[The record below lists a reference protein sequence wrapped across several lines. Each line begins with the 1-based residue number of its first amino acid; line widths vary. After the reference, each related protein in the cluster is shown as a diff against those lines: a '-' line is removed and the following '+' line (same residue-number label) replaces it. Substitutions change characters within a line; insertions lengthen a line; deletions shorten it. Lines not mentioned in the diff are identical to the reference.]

1 MSRNNIEAVLT
12 AHPALL
18 LAGVRAPIMLWPHQ
32 QKQADRSH
40 SDSEDS
46 ATQMTYRT
54 ADDILEEAKR
64 RNMRRAFVVTALL
77 LEMKAVRA
85 HLTDMGSVLG
95 RHGTIYECGCYTDR
109 GQEWL
114 IVVAETGTG
123 THPAHSVA
131 SDAHV
136 VFGKFEVQILV
147 GVGGSRKADAP
158 LGSVVASDKIYWPY
172 GGKAGKE
179 FTHRPNMFPLDLR
192 LVGLARKIR
201 SDAAWPSRI
210 LPPRGGALPAFDAY
224 PVDFPP
230 TGLVAPIASI
240 EAVLDH
246 PKSELEALIAKGWS
260 DTHVV
265 EMEGYGAVYAA
276 SAEQTPSI
284 VIRGVSDMRRKKSAA
299 KDKILQ
305 PIAACHAAAFAF
317 EMLSHFGQLYPA
329 PEPRDG
335 ASPPDPL
342 LAQPIDTEAAA
353 PALST
358 VPAPTPSEPP
368 QNRISIVLNLSI
380 DFGPENG
387 ERIERLQ
394 DSLRAITSNER
405 IEIVKAEAGSL
416 RLFVADP
423 DAALARLGVDAL
435 RKGLAERE
443 DADLTGM
450 LPFAD
455 YERLAGIRAAFVA
468 ASTDLL
474 AWPTALPGGE
484 TIERPE
490 MDQLRARI
498 DDYSASTTALLGEPG
513 AGKSALL
520 ATIGNAYAARGLP
533 VLAIKADL
541 LDADIAS
548 DEDLQARL
556 GLDAPP
562 SELIA
567 TLAAY
572 GPVLLLVD
580 QLDALAQHLD
590 IRTGRLSI
598 LLNLIRKLGGR
609 DNVHIVLSSRTFEFQ
624 HDVRLKTVAAESLTL
639 QLPAWSEVVTL
650 LEARGIDAGGWP
662 ADAQDVLR
670 RPQALAIYL
679 QLSGRFQSESFT
691 SYQAML
697 EQLWS
702 ERVLVGDTA
711 AAREQLA
718 ADLADQMADRESLWL
733 PAARFA
739 DRTPQLRA
747 LEGAG
752 VLAVV
757 DGSVGFSHQTLFEFA
772 LARSFARE
780 PGRLSAFVLGRQSSL
795 FIRPKLWAGLAYLR
809 AVDITVYHDEIE
821 TIWRAADLRPHLRAL
836 LIDFL
841 GAQQKP
847 TDREALL
854 MADILGAD
862 ELHLRGLRALSG
874 SRGWFECFKRSFIAE
889 AMTRSDETA
898 NHLIDILS
906 RALTFDTEGV
916 LALAKERWLPHS
928 RHDSRLWWLLQAVTN
943 WTDDIFEIAAE
954 VIGRADIAPMMI
966 DHLAGT
972 IGVEQPDVALK
983 IVLARLRR
991 DLAGAVE
998 AAAARAAKPRPE
1010 IASPDEEMAWRM
1022 REDPREPVKRLIER
1036 GDEWDSL
1043 PALAE
1048 QAPQAFLD
1056 ILWPW
1061 YRDVFEAL
1069 ARFAEPRE
1077 MSVGYALPYDADFRF
1092 EDEAHID
1099 LPEHALLGATR
1110 IAVEQLAE
1118 SDPEAFARWASAND
1132 AVPLGPVQRL
1142 IAHGIA
1148 HQPEQLASLGL
1159 DFILGDE
1166 RRYYL
1171 GSIHD
1176 LHGTAKA
1183 LIAAASPHWSKTGTA
1198 RFEAAVRAYAP
1209 PPPPEMDDPKSRMSW
1224 RHSNRRTQLDLLR
1237 ALPAHRLSA
1246 AARRQVT
1253 EDERRYGSRRSGTTF
1268 TGPQWIGSVM
1278 EAEAMAKASDADIV
1292 HAFEELPDTTGWDH
1306 PRSWMAGGNIQL
1318 ARAFST
1324 FAKGHPD
1331 RAIRIL
1337 TELNEGN
1344 GTRAAAYA
1352 LDSLSENA
1360 EPALVMDLLRDVVD
1374 RGFNGT
1380 EFRHSAAR
1388 ALERLARR
1396 GAPIDEALLALLESW
1411 LDASPADADEGYGE
1425 EDEAGAAADLFGAE
1439 DATRSDARAGGE
1451 QAEADDR
1458 ESLLWGYG
1466 GFGVVPGGTY
1476 PVIEAL
1482 VQMRLRRD
1490 EPDAALAAL
1499 STYLDRN
1506 QSLEE
1511 WSFLAHF
1518 FPYLHRADTARWEA
1532 FLDSLFAKVPGLIGT
1547 RLTAQFLA
1555 HSRALHPALVER
1567 HLADWRDA
1575 RSRPARQA
1583 YGEIVALAALLNP
1596 EVVWGKPRLDA
1607 ILVDAVVADA
1617 RAGAAL
1623 SAAHIFADGDR
1634 RTEAAALLV
1643 RLLET
1648 GEPGVWRAV
1657 FDVFRIV
1664 DELTSDEGTVALLQA
1679 IADRID
1685 QAPRVDATFVV
1696 ERLSSLLP
1704 HHAVL
1709 VGTLAQRLADKWR
1722 AELSDVQTATA
1733 MATSQ
1738 LVDLAITLHRL
1749 GPGTREIGT
1758 ALVEQLIATN
1768 AYEARQM
1775 LDEMDSRFRDSA
1787 QAARRP
1793 RLRRRSERASR
1804 RGVRRRGSTVD
1815 GA

>member
-1 MSRNNIEAVLT
+1 MA
-12 AHPALL
+12 
-18 LAGVRAPIMLWPHQ
+18 
-32 QKQADRSH
+32 
-40 SDSEDS
+40 
-46 ATQMTYRT
+46 YRT

-64 RNMRRAFVVTALL
+64 RGMRRAFIVTALL

-95 RHGTIYECGCYTDR
+95 RHGTIYECGSFTDR

-114 IVVAETGTG
+114 IVVAETGAG
-123 THPAHSVA
+123 THPAHDVA
-131 SDAHV
+131 SDGHV
-136 VFGKFEVQILV
+136 VFGKFELQILV
-147 GVGGSRKADAP
+147 GIGGSRKADAP

-172 GGKAGKE
+172 GGKATATGV
-179 FTHRPNMFPLDLR
+179 TYRPNMFPLDGR
-192 LVGLARKIR
+192 LVGIARKVR
-201 SDAAWPSRI
+201 SDGEWPSRI
-210 LPPRGGALPAFDAY
+210 VPPLGGSLPAFDDY
-224 PVDFPP
+224 PVDYPP
-230 TGLVAPIASI
+230 VGLVAPIASI
-240 EAVLDH
+240 EAVLDS
-246 PKSELEALIAKGWS
+246 PKSELEALLAKGHS

-284 VIRGVSDMRRKKSAA
+284 VIRGVSDMRQKKSAG

-317 EMLSHFGQLYPA
+317 EMLSHFGQLYPT
-329 PEPRDG
+329 PEPREG
-335 ASPPDPL
+335 RPSADPL
-342 LAQPIDTEAAA
+342 PAASA
-353 PALST
+353 EPSVGEPARAHAASDGPT
-358 VPAPTPSEPP
+358 ASEPAPRESS
-368 QNRISIVLNLSI
+368 QNRISIVLNLSV
-380 DFGPENG
+380 DFGPDNS

-394 DSLRAITSNER
+394 ESLRAIASNER
-405 IEIVKAEAGSL
+405 IEIVAAETGSL

-423 DAALARLGVDAL
+423 DAALARAGIDAL

-450 LPFAD
+450 LLYSD
-455 YERLAGIRAAFVA
+455 YERLDGIRAAFAA
-468 ASTDLL
+468 ASTELL

-484 TIERPE
+484 TIERSE
-490 MDQLRARI
+490 MAQLLGRI
-498 DDYSASTTALLGEPG
+498 DEFEASITALLGEPG

-520 ATIGNAYAARGLP
+520 ATIGNAYAARGWP

-548 DEDLQARL
+548 EDDLQARL
-556 GLDAPP
+556 GFDAPP
-562 SELIA
+562 SELVA
-567 TLAAY
+567 RLAAY

-590 IRTGRLSI
+590 TRTGRLSI

-624 HDVRLKTVAAESLTL
+624 HDVRLKTVGAESITL
-639 QLPAWSEVVTL
+639 QLPAWSDVVAL
-650 LEARGIDAGGWP
+650 LEARGIDASGWP

-679 QLSGRFQSESFT
+679 QLSGRFQSEPFT

-702 ERVLVGDTA
+702 ERVLVGESA

-718 ADLADQMADRESLWL
+718 ADLADQMAARECLWL
-733 PAARFA
+733 PTARFA
-739 DRTPQLRA
+739 DRIPQLRA

-795 FIRPKLWAGLAYLR
+795 FIRPKLWAGLTYLR
-809 AVDITVYHDEIE
+809 AVDIDVYHDEIE
-821 TIWRAADLRPHLRAL
+821 TIWRAADLRAHLRVL

-841 GAQQKP
+841 GAQPKP
-847 TDREALL
+847 TDREAVL
-854 MADILGAD
+854 MAEILGAD
-862 ELHLRGLRALSG
+862 ELRLRGYRALSG
-874 SRGWFECFKRSFIAE
+874 SPGWFERFRRSFIAE
-889 AMTRSDETA
+889 AMAGTDETA
-898 NHLIDILS
+898 NHQIDILTQ
-906 RALTFDTEGV
+906 AMAFDPEGA
-916 LALAKERWLPHS
+916 LALARQRWLPDP
-928 RHDSRLWWLLQAVTN
+928 RHDSRMWWLFQAIPS
-943 WTDDIFEIAAE
+943 WTDDILAVAE
-954 VIGRADIAPMMI
+954 QVIGRAEIAPMMI

-972 IGVEQPDVALK
+972 IGVEQPDVALR

-991 DLAGAVE
+991 ELASAVE
-998 AAAARAAKPRPE
+998 TAAARASKPRPAF
-1010 IASPDEEMAWRM
+1010 ASPDEEMAWRM
-1022 REDPREPVKRLIER
+1022 REDPREPVKQLIER

-1056 ILWPW
+1056 ILWSW
-1061 YRDVFEAL
+1061 YLGVFEAL
-1069 ARFAEPRE
+1069 ARFAEP
-1077 MSVGYALPYDADFRF
+1077 SANLVGYPLPYDADFRF
-1092 EDEAHID
+1092 EDEAHLD
-1099 LPEHALLGATR
+1099 LPEHALLGALR
-1110 IAVEQLAE
+1110 IAAEQLAE
-1118 SDPEAFARWASAND
+1118 TDPEAFARWAAAND
-1132 AVPLGPVQRL
+1132 SVALGPVQRL

-1148 HQPEQLASLGL
+1148 HAPEQLAGAGL
-1159 DFILGDE
+1159 EFILGDE

-1183 LIAAASPHWSKTGTA
+1183 LIAAVSAHWSEADTS

-1209 PPPPEMDDPKSRMSW
+1209 PPPADMTDPKSRMSW
-1224 RHSNRRTQLDLLR
+1224 RHANRRTQLDLLR

-1246 AARRQVT
+1246 AARRQVN
-1253 EDERRYGSRRSGTTF
+1253 EDERRYGSRRSGVTF

-1278 EAEAMAKASDADIV
+1278 EADAMAKASDADIA
-1292 HAFEELPDTTGWDH
+1292 HAFEELPDATGWDH

-1324 FAKGHPD
+1324 FAKSHPG

-1337 TELNEGN
+1337 AVLDKDN

-1352 LDSLSENA
+1352 LDSLSEDA
-1360 EPALVMDLLRDVVD
+1360 DPTLVIDLLRDVVD
-1374 RGFNGT
+1374 RGFDGT

-1396 GAPIDEALLALLESW
+1396 GAAIDEKLLALLESW
-1411 LDASPADADEGYGE
+1411 LDTSPPDVESDEDTRDEADLGDTGDVAAPEADA
-1425 EDEAGAAADLFGAE
+1425 
-1439 DATRSDARAGGE
+1439 GE
-1451 QAEADDR
+1451 QEAEGDAG

-1466 GFGVVPGGTY
+1466 GFGIVPGGTY

-1490 EPDAALAAL
+1490 EPNAALAAL
-1499 STYLDRN
+1499 VAYLDRN
-1506 QSLEE
+1506 QTLEE
-1511 WSFLAHF
+1511 WASLAHF
-1518 FPYLHRADTARWEA
+1518 LPYLHGADPTRFDP
-1532 FLDSLFAKVPGLIGT
+1532 FLDALLAKVPGLIGS
-1547 RLTAQFLA
+1547 RLVAQFLA
-1555 HSRALHPALVER
+1555 HDRAQRPALVER
-1567 HLADWRDA
+1567 HLAVWRDA
-1575 RSRPARQA
+1575 KSRPAQQA
-1583 YGEIVALAALLNP
+1583 YGEIVALTALLNP
-1596 EVVWGKPRLDA
+1596 EVAWGSPRLDA
-1607 ILVDAVVADA
+1607 ILADVIAVNA

-1623 SAAHIFADGDR
+1623 SAAHVFAEGNQR
-1634 RTEAAALLV
+1634 AAASGLLV
-1643 RLLET
+1643 RLLDS

-1657 FDVFRIV
+1657 FDIFRIV
-1664 DELTSDEGTVALLQA
+1664 DELTPDEGTIALLQA
-1679 IADRID
+1679 IADRLD
-1685 QAPRVDATFVV
+1685 QAPRLDATFVV

-1709 VGTLAQRLADKWR
+1709 VGILAQRLADKWR
-1722 AELSDVQTATA
+1722 AELGDIQTATA

-1749 GPGTREIGT
+1749 GPDTREIGT
-1758 ALVEQLIATN
+1758 TLVEQLIATN

-1775 LDEMDSRFRDSA
+1775 LDEIDSRFRESA

-1793 RLRRRSERASR
+1793 RLRRRSEGASR
-1804 RGVRRRGSTVD
+1804 RERRRRDSTL
-1815 GA
+1815 A